1 MSLQKHT
8 DRVRRA
14 VPSMK
19 MKTNFMLIV
28 MTWAM
33 LGPGGG
39 RGAWFEDYVNTKDKL
54 DLEEEGEILDIPVD
68 DGGES
73 KTDLY

>member
-1 MSLQKHT
+1 MSLLKHT

-54 DLEEEGEILDIPVD
+54 DVEDEGEILDIPVD
-68 DGGES
+68 DEGES
-73 KTDLY
+73 KTDFY